1 MEYNTDKVDLKLRE
15 YGRNV
20 QKLVDHIVKLEDKE
34 TRNRQAATLVELMK
48 QINPNV
54 KEGPEYEQKVWDD
67 LFIISDFQL
76 DVESPYPI
84 PDKTILGRRPEIVKY
99 NSNNIRYKH
108 YGRNMELM
116 VQRAIETEDPEE
128 KEAAIVHVGKLMK
141 TFFNVWNKDNI
152 DDDLILAN
160 IKELSKGKLKIDADK
175 VKELGL
181 FEVSIPQQKGPGDG
195 GRDNKDHKNRN
206 RKRRNNNQKR
216 RRN

>member
-1 MEYNTDKVDLKLRE
+1 MEYNTDKVELKLRE

-20 QKLVDHIVKLEDKE
+20 QKLVDHILTIEDKE
-34 TRNRQAATLVELMK
+34 TRNRQAATLVGLMK
-48 QINPNV
+48 QINPNI
-54 KEGPEYEQKVWDD
+54 KEGAEYEQKVWDD
-67 LFIISDFQL
+67 LFIISNFEL

-84 PDKTILGRRPEIVKY
+84 PDKTILGRKPDIVKY

-116 VQRAIETEDPEE
+116 VQKAIEAEDPEE
-128 KEAAIVHVGKLMK
+128 KEAGIVHIGKLMK

-152 DDDLILAN
+152 DDDLIIQN
-160 IKELSKGKLKIDADK
+160 IKELSKGKLTIDPEK

-181 FEVSIPQQKGPGDG
+181 FEVQGIKKNIVDSTTS
-195 GRDNKDHKNRN
+195 NKDHKNRN
-206 RKRRNNNQKR
+206 RKRRSNNQKR